1 MVAVVAV
8 LMKNAN
14 VRNANMKEI
23 HIWCGLTG
31 VLYLNSAIGQ
41 AIGQAL
47 PTTIV
52 TANDSNKG

>member
-1 MVAVVAV
+1 
-8 LMKNAN
+8 
-14 VRNANMKEI
+14 MKEI